1 MNMMKI
7 EEVVGDVI
15 LVILENY
22 DPLKKIGIKSDKIFV
37 RVKGYDE
44 HGMWIHQ
51 PQFNI
56 PKINS
61 TKKND
66 TQKVKASILIP
77 WGFIVSVATE
87 TMNPHGINIEAFTF
101 CVSFFFVEFIL
112 GMLN

>member
-66 TQKVKASILIP
+66 IRKVKASILIP
-77 WGFIVSVATE
+77 DILQR
-87 TMNPHGINIEAFTF
+87 INN
-101 CVSFFFVEFIL
+101 
-112 GMLN
+112 GMLAKITLTRASVIGS

>member
-77 WGFIVSVATE
+77 LTLHSINKGILANITLTKASVI
-87 TMNPHGINIEAFTF
+87 G
-101 CVSFFFVEFIL
+101 S
-112 GMLN
+112 